1 MVFWDIPKQSESF
14 LKIVNWIRYDKIV
27 GFPIARLDYLI
38 NAGKGSEEAALVRI
52 SVDLSGDMR

>member
-1 MVFWDIPKQSESF
+1 MIRYDM
-14 LKIVNWIRYDKIV
+14 IRYDKIV

>member
-1 MVFWDIPKQSESF
+1 M
-14 LKIVNWIRYDKIV
+14 IRYDKIV

-52 SVDLSGDMR
+52 SVDLSGDMDENKNMELWLKICQDIFSI